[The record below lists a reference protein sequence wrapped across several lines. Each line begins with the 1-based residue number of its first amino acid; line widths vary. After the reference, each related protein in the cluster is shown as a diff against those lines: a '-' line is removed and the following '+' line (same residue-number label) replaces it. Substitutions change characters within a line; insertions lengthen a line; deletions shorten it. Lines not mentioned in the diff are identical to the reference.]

1 MFLLVNNVAFLNYR
15 HPESGRAFLV
25 LGVLFLYRR
34 VEVRDNEVV
43 GVLDRGKKDIR
54 GLKEENLLN
63 KRNMLLF

>member
-1 MFLLVNNVAFLNYR
+1 LQTGKDASVN
-15 HPESGRAFLV
+15 V